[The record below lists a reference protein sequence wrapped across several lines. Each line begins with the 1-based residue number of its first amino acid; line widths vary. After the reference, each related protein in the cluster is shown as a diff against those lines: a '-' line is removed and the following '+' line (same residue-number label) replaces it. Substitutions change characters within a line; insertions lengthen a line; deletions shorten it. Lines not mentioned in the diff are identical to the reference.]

1 MGSGKT
7 IWADAPLCQIICA
20 VNALPSSTPARAP
33 SRTGKVVIVGEYV
46 RAEEN
51 STGYFWE
58 RAIDFL
64 RGRGMAVEVV
74 SYTRPMSA
82 RVRSSVLLRA
92 LLKAEISLR
101 LAWGVMRKARRGD
114 VVFSGTNPEILLP
127 MLALLCRLRGMRF
140 CVLVHDVFP
149 ENLAAA
155 EVLKEGSLAM
165 RLLGAIF
172 RRVYASFDKAIVIG
186 RDMKILVDE
195 KAGREIGH
203 MVHNWVDSEDV
214 EPSDRLAS
222 GLIEELGWSDKVVF
236 QFFGNMGRV
245 QGIDVIL
252 EAIDLITAN
261 NAAFLFAGSGVMR
274 PEVEVACEGRT
285 ERHVLPLDHGYSR
298 SEVLTSCDVA
308 LVCLDARMLGL
319 GVPSK
324 AYFSLAADR
333 PILAIM
339 DPRGEIA
346 QLVVEEA
353 VGWHVPAGDPTA
365 LASAIDRLCSENRLV
380 VPQRCLTLSRTK
392 LSAQSALEQVHS
404 ELAVLLS

>member
-1 MGSGKT
+1 
-7 IWADAPLCQIICA
+7 
-20 VNALPSSTPARAP
+20 
-33 SRTGKVVIVGEYV
+33 
-46 RAEEN
+46 
-51 STGYFWE
+51 
-58 RAIDFL
+58 
-64 RGRGMAVEVV
+64 
-74 SYTRPMSA
+74 
-82 RVRSSVLLRA
+82 
-92 LLKAEISLR
+92 
-101 LAWGVMRKARRGD
+101 
-114 VVFSGTNPEILLP
+114 
-127 MLALLCRLRGMRF
+127 
-140 CVLVHDVFP
+140 
-149 ENLAAA
+149 
-155 EVLKEGSLAM
+155 M